1 MTIITN
7 STQAPAIAVGKTVQ
21 RGFDETL
28 ARTEKA
34 LADEGFGILT
44 RIDVRATL
52 KQKLDVDFPPDQIP
66 DACRPPQAHK
76 ALTLVPEVGVMMPCS
91 VVVRQIDEG
100 TTRVDAMNAALM
112 AGMFPE
118 ADLSEV
124 ADEIAERI
132 NRTLA
137 AI

>member
-1 MTIITN
+1 MTNT
-7 STQAPAIAVGKTVQ
+7 TQTPAVAVGKTVKAT
-21 RGFDETL
+21 FDETL

-34 LADEGFGILT
+34 LGDEGFGILT

-52 KQKLDVDFPPDQIP
+52 KQKLDVDFPPYQILG
-66 DACRPPQAHK
+66 ACRPPQAHK
-76 ALTLVPEVGVMMPCS
+76 ALTMVPEIGVLMPCS